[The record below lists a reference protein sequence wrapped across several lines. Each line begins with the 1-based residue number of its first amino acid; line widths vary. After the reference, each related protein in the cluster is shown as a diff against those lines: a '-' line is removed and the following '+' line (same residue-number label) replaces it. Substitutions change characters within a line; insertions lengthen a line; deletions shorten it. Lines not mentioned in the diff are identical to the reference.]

1 MVGSMTHQ
9 ISNILVKSFS
19 LIFFILITTTIV
31 VAQTKLKGKAIKI
44 IDGDTFDLLVDKTT
58 YRIRLADI
66 DCPEKGQDY
75 YKVSKQALSDYLY
88 GSTIEVTFT
97 KKDRN
102 GRILGS
108 VYNGPVYIN
117 LIMVEE
123 GYAWHFKKYSSDQ
136 RFAKAE
142 INARKAQRGLW
153 KQPKPIAPWDF
164 RQIRRKN

>member
-1 MVGSMTHQ
+1 MTLQ
-9 ISNILVKSFS
+9 ISRLMMKLFS
-19 LIFFILITTTIV
+19 IILILLTITANIE
-31 VAQTKLKGKAIKI
+31 AQTKLKGKAIKI

>member
-1 MVGSMTHQ
+1 MTHQ
-9 ISNILVKSFS
+9 ISRLMMKLFS
-19 LIFFILITTTIV
+19 IILILLTITATIE
-31 VAQTKLKGKAIKI
+31 AQTKLKGKAIKI

-75 YKVSKQALSDYLY
+75 YKISKQALSDYLY

-123 GYAWHFKKYSSDQ
+123 GYAWHFKKYSTDQ

-142 INARKAQRGLW
+142 INARKAERGLW

>member
-1 MVGSMTHQ
+1 MTHQ
-9 ISNILVKSFS
+9 ISRLMMKLFS
-19 LIFFILITTTIV
+19 MILILLTITATID
-31 VAQTKLKGKAIKI
+31 AQTKLKGRAIKI

-58 YRIRLADI
+58 YQIRLADI
-66 DCPEKGQDY
+66 DCPEKGQDF

-88 GSTIEVTFT
+88 GSYIEVIYN

>member
-1 MVGSMTHQ
+1 MTHQ
-9 ISNILVKSFS
+9 ISRLMMKLFS
-19 LIFFILITTTIV
+19 LILILLTITATID
-31 VAQTKLKGKAIKI
+31 AQTKLKGKAIKI

-75 YKVSKQALSDYLY
+75 YKISKQALSDYLY
-88 GSTIEVTFT
+88 GSYIEVIYT

-102 GRILGS
+102 GRILGT

-142 INARKAQRGLW
+142 INSKKAKRGLW

-164 RQIRRKN
+164 RQMRRKN